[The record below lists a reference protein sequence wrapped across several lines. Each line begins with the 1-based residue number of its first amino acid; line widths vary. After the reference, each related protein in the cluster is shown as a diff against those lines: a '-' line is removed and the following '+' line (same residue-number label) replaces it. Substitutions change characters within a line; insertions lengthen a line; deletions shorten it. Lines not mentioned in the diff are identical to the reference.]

1 MRYVFL
7 FLCAV
12 CVVIWL
18 IGWVL
23 VIAEQIEQK
32 YNLKFSKWL
41 SEMTEKSSKWL
52 CLFLTAIICS
62 GCSTRTCAPIEYP
75 SCPPMLREATYKA
88 MQADERRDYRI
99 AIEKCK
105 TGKNARPVN

>member
-1 MRYVFL
+1 MQYVFL
-7 FLCAV
+7 FFCAV

-18 IGWVL
+18 IGWVIL
-23 VIAEQIEQK
+23 IAEQIQQK

-41 SEMTEKSSKWL
+41 TEMIEKSSKWL
-52 CLFLTAIICS
+52 CLFLTVTICS
-62 GCSTRTCAPIEYP
+62 GCAKTGCAPIEYP

-105 TGKNARPVN
+105 TGENARPVN

>member
-1 MRYVFL
+1 MQRLFYVFCV
-7 FLCAV
+7 LCV
-12 CVVIWL
+12 FIWL
-18 IGWVL
+18 LGWVIL
-23 VIAEQIEQK
+23 IAEQIQQK
-32 YNLKFSKWL
+32 YKLKTLKWL
-41 SEMTEKSSKWL
+41 SKMIEKSSKWL

-105 TGKNARPVN
+105 IGEKK

>member
-18 IGWVL
+18 IGWGL

-41 SEMTEKSSKWL
+41 SEMTEKYSRWL
-52 CLFLTAIICS
+52 CLFLMTQTLL
-62 GCSTRTCAPIEYP
+62 GCCPNTSAPIEYP

-105 TGKNARPVN
+105 IGENARPVN